1 MDDKTIDI
9 FGNTRFGT
17 PPKKLARILDPETSH
32 EAAGKV
38 DTTVLER
45 MVYNAIV
52 GYGQHGCISDDVQQI
67 FSHLPYSSVTARYKA
82 LSDKG
87 LIVYTGEKR
96 PGRSGRS
103 QRVMVA
109 L

>member
-1 MDDKTIDI
+1 MDDKTRDI
-9 FGNTRFGT
+9 FGQEFGT
-17 PPKKLARILDPETSH
+17 SPRKLVRTNDPETSH

-38 DTTVLER
+38 DTTILER

-52 GYGQHGCISDDVQQI
+52 GYGNHGCISDDVQQI

-82 LSDKG
+82 LSEKG
-87 LIVYTGEKR
+87 LIIYTGEKR

-109 L
+109 Q

>member
-1 MDDKTIDI
+1 MDDKTRDI
-9 FGNTRFGT
+9 FGHDFGT
-17 PPKKLARILDPETSH
+17 SPKKLVRTNDPDTSH
-32 EAAGKV
+32 EAANRV
-38 DTTVLER
+38 DTTILER

-52 GYGQHGCISDDVQQI
+52 GYGNQGCISDDVQKI

-87 LIVYTGEKR
+87 MIEFTGEKR

-109 L
+109 K